1 MELWQIATISATSLA
16 IILSLILFLSR
27 FRISIKLF
35 HPLIM
40 IVLIFST
47 GFCMRLSESQRV
59 VDLGYFFTDL
69 SFLFT
74 YILFT
79 ATLILG
85 QKKYWRV
92 T

>member
-1 MELWQIATISATSLA
+1 
-16 IILSLILFLSR
+16 
-27 FRISIKLF
+27 
-35 HPLIM
+35 
-40 IVLIFST
+40 
-47 GFCMRLSESQRV
+47 MRLSESQRV